1 MSDDELR
8 SHQDELVGIAQQSAV
23 DRVRGNFLLL
33 RIAEKEKLEV
43 NETDMLMAVSEMAR
57 RYEIPVKK
65 LVKDL
70 QSREG
75 FGPLREQILMG
86 KALDLIAANVTV
98 REPAAESAKA

>member
-1 MSDDELR
+1 MEAVLLHRPELGEEHVPPR
-8 SHQDELVGIAQQSAV
+8 LRPQL
-23 DRVRGNFLLL
+23 LLL

-43 NETDMLMAVSEMAR
+43 NDTDMLMAVSEMAR

-75 FGPLREQILMG
+75 FGPIREQILMG

-98 REPAAESAKA
+98 REPAGGTAKA